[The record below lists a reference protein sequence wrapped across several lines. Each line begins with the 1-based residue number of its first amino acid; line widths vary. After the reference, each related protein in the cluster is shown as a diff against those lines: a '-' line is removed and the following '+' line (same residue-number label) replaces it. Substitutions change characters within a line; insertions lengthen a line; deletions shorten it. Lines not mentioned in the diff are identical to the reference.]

1 MIHSDDNFHHPHI
14 VMIILGGRV
23 IMMNYANL
31 QQAPYDGKEKGEI
44 PGGSIDGSTGQA
56 REGGGVVH
64 SSLQIV

>member
-1 MIHSDDNFHHPHI
+1 MIHSDDNFHHHI
-14 VMIILGGRV
+14 FMIILGSRV

-56 REGGGVVH
+56 REEGWSGPF
-64 SSLQIV
+64 QFTKIK